1 MKQTSRR
8 EFLKLAGKGML
19 GAAALSTVPAMLPAL
34 AEGVEAPAWPWAYK
48 KLDKDAVMKH
58 GYECF
63 YSHGGCCA
71 GAVAAVVELLA
82 EEYGY
87 PYNQLNAR
95 MFADG
100 AGGYGAATLCGSS
113 GRRVR
118 DVRPVLRGEGG
129 ARAAR
134 PALRLVQGSCVP
146 ELPAGDGIRH
156 HGFGRDRVRGVRRE
170 LHEGDRLRDGRSG
183 PSWRAA
189 RLSRARLRRRRSSC

>member
-34 AEGVEAPAWPWAYK
+34 AEGAEAPAWPWAYK
-48 KLDKDAVMKH
+48 KMDKEAVLKH

-71 GAVAAVVELLA
+71 GAVAAIVELLA
-82 EEYGY
+82 DEYGY

-100 AGGYGAATLCGSS
+100 AGWIWRGHALRLL

-118 DVRPVLRGEGG
+118 GVRPVLRGEGSP
-129 ARAAR
+129 RAAR
-134 PALRLVQGSCVP
+134 PALCLVQGTRVP
-146 ELPAGDGIRH
+146 DLSAGDGIRH
-156 HGFGRDRVRGVRRE
+156 HGFGRD
-170 LHEGDRLRDGRSG
+170 
-183 PSWRAA
+183 
-189 RLSRARLRRRRSSC
+189 